1 MSFRQKII
9 ISVSILLV
17 VLVGIL
23 TTINY
28 TNTKD
33 MISKLNEE
41 NSMVLVKQV
50 DRRIE
55 NWINTKKEVIESF
68 EPILYTDNRARNI
81 QMLKAVNKGGHFL
94 STYYGFEDGEMGFD
108 VWEPSSDYDA
118 RKRDWYLEVKEAK
131 KTIVTEPYV
140 DAVTK
145 KLVVTM
151 ATPITR
157 DNKFVGVLGADVP
170 LDDVVAMFTGKDMKD
185 IPGYFAL
192 LNKSGK
198 LILHPDSSIIDKNI
212 GDLNPSLKN
221 LPATTNEKSD
231 GIYYYDY
238 FGEAKMMSFSNIGDT
253 GLVVLFMARLD
264 DAMAM
269 NAENSKFSMMVGA
282 AVVISGI
289 IFIILLLKALFKP
302 VINLMK
308 LSEDLAVGE
317 GDLTKHLDFSSK
329 DELGKISSNMNQFID
344 KIRVLINEAKDSSNE
359 NSSLSE
365 ELSATSKEIKTRVEH
380 EFKIIQ
386 GIANDTKIVSESSR
400 SSNEKSSEAREN
412 LNSVSA
418 TLENT
423 KENIIKTVNSINS
436 AAQTEQE
443 LSARLQNLVQNTE
456 DVKDVL
462 KVINDIADQTNLL
475 ALNAA
480 IEAARA
486 GEHGRGFAVVA
497 DEVRQLA
504 EKTSKSLVE
513 INNTV
518 NLITQSVNDT
528 SIMMSENSKF
538 IAEVANESNKSQAD
552 IEETSRLLKE
562 AIVKTNLASEE
573 VKHMAMLVE
582 KNTQSFANVN
592 KLSEENTKSVEEIS
606 KASDMLNHQVESL
619 NDKLN
624 QFKS

>member
-17 VLVGIL
+17 VLVATLIG
-23 TTINY
+23 INY
-28 TNTKD
+28 SGTKE
-33 MISKLNEE
+33 MIAKLAEE

-55 NWINTKKEVIESF
+55 NWINTKKETVESF
-68 EPILYTDNRARNI
+68 EPILHENNRAKNI
-81 QMLKAVNKGGHFL
+81 QMLKSINKGGHFL

-108 VWEPSSDYDA
+108 VWEPTSDYDA
-118 RKRDWYLEVKEAK
+118 RKRGWYVSAKDAK
-131 KTIVTEPYV
+131 KTVVTEPYV
-140 DAVTK
+140 DAVTG

-157 DNKFVGVLGADVP
+157 DNKFIGVFGADVS
-170 LDDVVAMFTGKDMKD
+170 LDDVVGMFTGKDMKD

-221 LPATTNEKSD
+221 LPSTTNQKSD

-238 FGEAKMMSFSNIGDT
+238 NGEDKMMSFSNIGDT

-264 DAMAM
+264 DAMAI
-269 NAENSKFSMMVGA
+269 NAENAKFSIIVGA
-282 AVVISGI
+282 AVVVAGI
-289 IFIILLLKALFKP
+289 LFIILLLKALFKP

-317 GDLTKHLDFSSK
+317 GDLTKHLDFNSK

-344 KIRVLINEAKDSSNE
+344 KIRILINEAKDSSNE

-365 ELSATSKEIKTRVEH
+365 ELSATSKEIKTRVEN
-380 EFKIIQ
+380 EFSIIQ
-386 GIANDTKIVSESSR
+386 GITNDTKIVSESSR
-400 SSNEKSSEAREN
+400 SSNEKSNEAREN
-412 LNSVSA
+412 LNSVSV

-518 NLITQSVNDT
+518 NLITQAVNDT
-528 SIMMSENSKF
+528 SIMMSDNSKF
-538 IAEVANESNKSQAD
+538 IAEVANESNKSQAE

-606 KASDMLNHQVESL
+606 KASDMLNNQVESL